1 MKKPVQKYNFI
12 QKMLVTDVVTGKY
25 IEEAQHLY
33 NIKIFQNIKK
43 LWSAQEFGLKICSGE
58 ITKKRTKQELSFL
71 HATLLLDLIYVPTK
85 YYQIAQ
91 KVLELWLA
99 QDFCFWGDKYI
110 TKKELTHNVNTI
122 FFTFC
127 L

>member
-12 QKMLVTDVVTGKY
+12 QKMLVTDVVTDKY

-58 ITKKRTKQELSFL
+58 ITKKRPKQELSFL
-71 HATLLLDLIYVPTK
+71 HATLLLYLIYVPTK
-85 YYQIAQ
+85 YYQISQ
-91 KVLELWLA
+91 TVLELWPA
-99 QDFCFWGDKYI
+99 QDFCFWEDKYI
-110 TKKELTHNVNTI
+110 TKKVRVDS
-122 FFTFC
+122 
-127 L
+127 